1 LKRLF
6 YGGLLAF
13 VPSLMWAQSNDDKGQ
28 FSGNLLLNYQKYL
41 RDDNIGASTKVY
53 QENSASVDAWLFMN
67 YRIKGYS
74 FTVRYD
80 ALNNSPLL
88 NPQGSHTN
96 HGIGFWQASKQ
107 IDKLNITA
115 GSFYDQL
122 GSGILFRAYEQRQIG
137 IDYALQGIKLEY
149 AFSNKWKLKGFGGNQ
164 KGYLDNRFGF
174 SKQVVAGANLEGN
187 INLGTDGKYGT
198 LQVGSSALNRTLDRS
213 TVDGLVAEI
222 NTYELDK
229 RFIPKYNVYGFNG
242 YFSYNRGNLTWNAEV
257 NYKTPEAIR
266 DMGNKLFLSAGKV
279 YYSSLSWGKSG
290 MKWGKQKASFGL
302 NLQARHVDKFPLR
315 ITPNEQLLNG
325 VMSYLPSMT
334 RQNTY
339 RLLARY
345 NAPAQELGENG
356 IQGELDIKP
365 RKGTQI
371 TLNGSYVKSLE
382 SNGKNNQAIVLFR
395 EYYGEVIQT
404 LSKKTKLK
412 LGMQSVR
419 YNQARYEQE
428 NGYDDVYTLTPF
440 GELTLKLPKQRSLR
454 LESQYL
460 HTEKDQGS
468 FANLVAEFYLNPI
481 WYVGAGD
488 MVNIEP
494 HRYGNMVIVDKVL
507 HYPMIYMGYTK
518 GNSVYTIGY
527 LKQQQGVNC
536 SGGICRL
543 EPAFSGVRFTVSS
556 NF

>member
-1 LKRLF
+1 MKRVL
-6 YGGLLAF
+6 YGLLAC
-13 VPSLMWAQSNDDKGQ
+13 VPSLLWSQGNDEKGQ

-88 NPQGSHTN
+88 NPQGSYTN

-107 IDKLNITA
+107 IDKLTITA

-137 IDYALQGIKLEY
+137 IDYALQGVKLEY
-149 AFSNKWKLKGFGGNQ
+149 AFNENWKLKGFGGNQ

-187 INLGTDGKYGT
+187 FNLGKDGKLGT
-198 LQVGSSALNRTLDRS
+198 LQVGSSALNRTLDRG
-213 TVDGLVAEI
+213 TIDGLVAEI
-222 NTYELDK
+222 NTYDLDK

-242 YFSYNRGNLTWNAEV
+242 YFTYNLGNLTWNAEV

-266 DMGNKLFLSAGKV
+266 DMGNKLFLSDGKV
-279 YYSSLSWGKSG
+279 YYTSLSWGKSG
-290 MKWGKQKASFGL
+290 MKWGKHRASIGL

-325 VMSYLPSMT
+325 LMSYLPSLT

-371 TLNGSYVKSLE
+371 TLNGSYVKSLKN
-382 SNGKNNQAIVLFR
+382 NGKNNQEIVLFR
-395 EYYGEVIQT
+395 EYYGEIIQT
-404 LSKKTKLK
+404 LNKNTKLK

-428 NGYDDVYTLTPF
+428 NGYDDVFTLTPF
-440 GELTLKLPKQRSLR
+440 GELTLKLPKHRSLR

-468 FANLVAEFYLNPI
+468 FANLVAEFYLNPM

-488 MVNIEP
+488 MVNIDP
-494 HRYGNMVIVDKVL
+494 HRYDNMVIADKVL

-518 GNSVYTIGY
+518 GNSVYTFGY

>member
-1 LKRLF
+1 MC
-6 YGGLLAF
+6 A
-13 VPSLMWAQSNDDKGQ
+13 PISLWAQGNDDKGQ

-41 RDDNIGASTKVY
+41 RDDKIGATTKVY
-53 QENSASVDAWLFMN
+53 LENSSSVDAWLFMN

-88 NPQGSHTN
+88 NPQGSYTN

-107 IDKLNITA
+107 IDKLTITA

-122 GSGILFRAYEQRQIG
+122 GSGILFRAYEQRQLG
-137 IDYALQGIKLEY
+137 IDYAIQGIKLEY
-149 AFSNKWKLKGFGGNQ
+149 AFNENWKLKGFGGNQ
-164 KGYLDNRFGF
+164 KGYLENRFGY

-187 INLGTDGKYGT
+187 INLGTDSRFGT
-198 LQVGSSALNRTLDRS
+198 LQLGSSALNRTLDRG
-213 TVDGLVAEI
+213 TMDGLVAEI
-222 NTYELDK
+222 NTYDISN

-242 YFSYNRGNLTWNAEV
+242 YFTYNLGNLTWNAEF

-266 DMGNKLFLSAGKV
+266 DMSNKLVSSDGKV
-279 YYSSLSWGKSG
+279 IYTSLSWGKSG
-290 MKWGKQKASFGL
+290 MNWGKQKASVGL

-325 VMSYLPSMT
+325 MMSYLPSLT

-345 NAPAQELGENG
+345 NAPAQDIGENG
-356 IQGELDIKP
+356 IQAELDIKP

-371 TLNGSYVKSLE
+371 MLNGSYVQSLK
-382 SNGKNNQAIVLFR
+382 SNGKSNKEILLFR
-395 EYYGEVIQT
+395 EIYGEIIQ
-404 LSKKTKLK
+404 SIGKKAKLK
-412 LGMQSVR
+412 LGMQSIQ

-428 NGYDDVYTLTPF
+428 NGYDDVITMTPF

-454 LESQYL
+454 IETQYL

-468 FANLVAEFYLNPI
+468 FANLQAEFYLNPI

-488 MVNIEP
+488 MVNIVP
-494 HRYGNMVIVDKVL
+494 HRYDNMVIADEVL

-556 NF
+556 NY

>member
-1 LKRLF
+1 MKRLF

-96 HGIGFWQASKQ
+96 HGIGFWQVSKQ

-290 MKWGKQKASFGL
+290 MKWGKQKASIGL

-468 FANLVAEFYLNPI
+468 FANLVAEFYLNPV

-488 MVNIEP
+488 MVNIDP
-494 HRYGNMVIVDKVL
+494 HRYDNMVIADKVL

-518 GNSVYTIGY
+518 GNSVYTFGY